1 MSSGKV
7 VLALLAGVAAGAVLG
22 ILFAP
27 EKGSDTRKKLSGKG
41 NDLKESMKEQF
52 NQFLDDISEKYEKVE
67 EEEEEEVGDFTNK
80 GKTSKDEADKK
91 AKTAPG

>member
-27 EKGSDTRKKLSGKG
+27 DKGSETRKKLSGEG
-41 NDLKESMKEQF
+41 DDLKESMKEKF
-52 NQFLDDISEKYEKVE
+52 NQFLDDISEKYENVKE
-67 EEEEEEVGDFTNK
+67 EDADPADK
-80 GKTSKDEADKK
+80 GKTVKDEADKK
-91 AKTAPG
+91 AKAAQV

>member
-27 EKGSDTRKKLSGKG
+27 EKGSDTRKKLSGKS

-67 EEEEEEVGDFTNK
+67 EEEEVGDLTHK
-80 GKTSKDEADKK
+80 DKTSKDEADKK

>member
-27 EKGSDTRKKLSGKG
+27 EKGSETRKKLSGKG

-52 NQFLDDISEKYEKVE
+52 NQFLDDISEKYENVKE
-67 EEEEEEVGDFTNK
+67 EDADLSDN
-80 GKTSKDEADKK
+80 GKTVKDEADKK

>member
-27 EKGSDTRKKLSGKG
+27 DKGSETRKKLSGEG
-41 NDLKESMKEQF
+41 DDLKESMKEKF
-52 NQFLDDISEKYEKVE
+52 NQFLDDISEKYENVKE
-67 EEEEEEVGDFTNK
+67 EDADPADK
-80 GKTSKDEADKK
+80 GKTVKDEADKK
-91 AKTAPG
+91 AKAAQVW

>member
-7 VLALLAGVAAGAVLG
+7 VIALLAGVAAGAVLG

-27 EKGSDTRKKLSGKG
+27 EKGSETRKKLSGEG
-41 NDLKESMKEQF
+41 NDFKESMKEKF
-52 NQFLDDISEKYEKVE
+52 NEFLDDISEKYENVQE
-67 EEEEEEVGDFTNK
+67 EDADLPNK
-80 GKTSKDEADKK
+80 GKTVKEEADKK